1 MPVDPWAGTNQGL
14 ASLNETF
21 DTLSNRRRQ
30 EEQDARQAR
39 IDALQEPILRAQG
52 EDAALSLDE
61 KRRKI
66 TDLRAY
72 DAARKDL
79 EANPGTVPTVTEY
92 TPPGSMTGLGAIKER
107 NRLPADIPVQGAT
120 EMTYAGEG
128 GPVSIP
134 KESLGALPTQGLP
147 TQEIAGERPLNP
159 SEMASRRM
167 MLAVQHGQY
176 DEVAKIGTIM
186 DITDKIQG
194 NEAAQLAKMMA
205 NAKANRQIM
214 GPEAALAQLKREAL
228 AARLP
233 KELVDKFTM
242 NRDGIIS
249 YPDGQGG
256 IIAIVEKPDGTSS
269 VQHIAAKEPKSAT
282 ETDLYLRAAKGDP
295 EAAKA
300 VAAIQA
306 GKIRVAKEGRADQG
320 MGAAG
325 ALNIPPGVPGERNDA
340 ALQGM
345 SQANMQIVKQLV
357 DYKIPLPSGF
367 ALKAP
372 FWQEI
377 LGRAALY
384 DPSFDATQYQVRMSV
399 KRGFN
404 SGKEATNIRGLNT
417 AISHLE
423 TMADKAK
430 ALNNS
435 SLPIWNSII
444 NSGISAVGDP
454 RVVGLN
460 TTATAVE
467 SELAS
472 VFKGMGATDQEI
484 KAWRANFN
492 SSQSPAQIKES
503 IGTAIELLGGRL
515 QALNSQYETGMGR
528 PKDFHFLSD
537 KSRAILKK
545 LGANVDAIDGVS
557 GKGYGPGV
565 QDLVQRNA
573 PSTPSGAVPV
583 PGKVTKDGKAV
594 YQLPNGKYWAQD

>member
-1 MPVDPWAGTNQGL
+1 MQVNPWGGMNKGL
-14 ASLNETF
+14 ASLNDSF
-21 DTLSNRRRQ
+21 DEMERRRV
-30 EEQDARQAR
+30 QDERMARQAR
-39 IDALQEPILRAQG
+39 IDALQEPILKAQG
-52 EDAALSLDE
+52 EDAALSLEE
-61 KRRKI
+61 KRRNI

-72 DAARKDL
+72 DEARK
-79 EANPGTVPTVTEY
+79 EMERNPGTVPAMVKQDNPNYKPAVPE
-92 TPPGSMTGLGAIKER
+92 GL
-107 NRLPADIPVQGAT
+107 NST
-120 EMTYAGEG
+120 MTYAGEG
-128 GPVSIP
+128 NEVVPGKPA
-134 KESLGALPTQGLP
+134 EGLP
-147 TQEIAGERPLNP
+147 SVDVAGTRPLNP
-159 SEMASRRM
+159 AEMASRRM
-167 MLAVQHGQY
+167 MLAVQHGRY
-176 DEVAKIGTIM
+176 DEVAKISTIM

-194 NEAAQLAKMMA
+194 NESAMLAKMTA
-205 NAKANRQIM
+205 NAKANRQLI

-228 AARLP
+228 AAGLP
-233 KELVDKFTM
+233 QELVNKFSM
-242 NRDGIIS
+242 NRDGIVS

-256 IIAIVEKPDGTSS
+256 IIAIVETPDGKSH
-269 VQHIAAKEPKSAT
+269 VQHVTAKEPKSAT

-306 GKIRVAKEGRADQG
+306 GKIRAAKEGRADQG

-325 ALNIPPGVPGERNDA
+325 ALNIPPGTPGERNDA

-399 KRGFN
+399 KRDFN
-404 SGKEATNIRGLNT
+404 SGKSATNIRSLNT

-423 TMADKAK
+423 TMAYKASK
-430 ALNNS
+430 LDNS
-435 SLPIWNSII
+435 SLPIWNSIV
-444 NSGISAVGDP
+444 NKGITAVGDP

-492 SSQSPAQIKES
+492 SSQSPKQIKES
-503 IGTAIELLGGRL
+503 IDTAVELLGGRL

-545 LGANVDAIDGVS
+545 LGADVDAIDGAAK
-557 GKGYGPGV
+557 KGYGPGV
-565 QDLVQRNA
+565 SDLVQRTA
-573 PSTPSGAVPV
+573 PVGATHAATRDANGNWTIAPV
-583 PGKVTKDGKAV
+583 GGR
-594 YQLPNGKYWAQD
+594 